1 LGARA
6 GHEVEFCQPLA
17 FLLFS
22 DQRGATVKLIDEL
35 EDRLLPLLW
44 RSVCCKQPPDAEMR
58 CSASFLRD
66 EEIGGFLDTVV
77 DKSVTALQP
86 LDHLVTDRLPEM
98 RVDLLLRC
106 PVHESKR
113 RDRCAV
119 SQARQ
124 LLECLLC
131 VDGQAVQLRD
141 HEVHHVLGVP
151 LGANAIEIPRP
162 APLAMIEGEQPLFRE
177 RGNELYGEKR
187 IAGRLVVH
195 QLRQRGDAR
204 RFAAQD
210 RKSTRLNS
218 SHEWI
223 SYAV

>member
-1 LGARA
+1 M
-6 GHEVEFCQPLA
+6 
-17 FLLFS
+17 
-22 DQRGATVKLIDEL
+22 
-35 EDRLLPLLW
+35 
-44 RSVCCKQPPDAEMR
+44 CCKQPPDAEMR

-66 EEIGGFLDTVV
+66 EEIGSFLDTVV
-77 DKSVTALQP
+77 DKPVGTLQP

-141 HEVHHVLGVP
+141 HEVHHSRCPPGRESDRDPTTRLPEHARRTATP
-151 LGANAIEIPRP
+151 LPP
-162 APLAMIEGEQPLFRE
+162 A
-177 RGNELYGEKR
+177 
-187 IAGRLVVH
+187 
-195 QLRQRGDAR
+195 RQR
-204 RFAAQD
+204 
-210 RKSTRLNS
+210 TVPPNS
-218 SHEWI
+218 
-223 SYAV
+223 

>member
-1 LGARA
+1 M
-6 GHEVEFCQPLA
+6 
-17 FLLFS
+17 FS

-44 RSVCCKQPPDAEMR
+44 RSMCCKQPPDAEMR

-66 EEIGGFLDTVV
+66 EEIGSFLDTVV
-77 DKSVTALQP
+77 DKPVGTLQP

-131 VDGQAVQLRD
+131 VDGQAVQLPD
-141 HEVHHVLGVP
+141 HEVHHIVGIA
-151 LGANAIEIPRP
+151 LGANPIQVPGPSPFAIIKCE
-162 APLAMIEGEQPLFRE
+162 
-177 RGNELYGEKR
+177 
-187 IAGRLVVH
+187 
-195 QLRQRGDAR
+195 
-204 RFAAQD
+204 
-210 RKSTRLNS
+210 
-218 SHEWI
+218 
-223 SYAV
+223 